1 MCLQCHFMNR
11 PWMAGWL
18 KNIHF
23 EDRRNNFHSML
34 FPEASWFGCKLFLF
48 YMKSLQ
54 SHPIIL
60 LSGWIKLFSV
70 SGGRGKG
77 KNMIWKQK
85 ELQNNYNVM
94 TTCNKPTLYCLN
106 QFPFIC
112 RCQLSISK
120 YKENYRLQDYRLQ
133 EVQKKDTALAM
144 ELLHEILYRFVCLLS
159 QIQMLKLLE
168 KFWLPSAT
176 CSFKVEQQQ
185 KERQAKAGSL
195 RVVTFNKWK
204 FS

>member
-1 MCLQCHFMNR
+1 MSWVTISAANNICCKYSQSMCLQRHFMNR

-70 SGGRGKG
+70 SGSRGKG

-85 ELQNNYNVM
+85 GLQNNYNLWQHITNQLFIAWISFLLFADV
-94 TTCNKPTLYCLN
+94 NCL
-106 QFPFIC
+106 
-112 RCQLSISK
+112 
-120 YKENYRLQDYRLQ
+120 
-133 EVQKKDTALAM
+133 
-144 ELLHEILYRFVCLLS
+144 
-159 QIQMLKLLE
+159 
-168 KFWLPSAT
+168 
-176 CSFKVEQQQ
+176 
-185 KERQAKAGSL
+185 
-195 RVVTFNKWK
+195 
-204 FS
+204 